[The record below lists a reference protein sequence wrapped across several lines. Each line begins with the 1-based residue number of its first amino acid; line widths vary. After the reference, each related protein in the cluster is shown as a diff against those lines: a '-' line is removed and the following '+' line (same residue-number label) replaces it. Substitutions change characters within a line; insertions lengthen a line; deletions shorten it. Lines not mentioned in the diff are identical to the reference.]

1 MRTDKWDVNIM
12 YMNTYFSHLA
22 TYNQWMNRKLY
33 EAAAGLSEEELHR
46 NRGAFFGSIFGTLNH
61 VAIGDILWFKR
72 ISSHVPGLAS
82 LKYVDQLPQPRF
94 PSTPL
99 CGNLSGLAGLRS
111 ALDEAIVAFC
121 TEASPSLL
129 DDTLEWTSR
138 NGVKSRKI
146 LGDVLLHAFNHQ
158 THHRGQVTTLFSQ
171 MGIDVGDTDLI
182 LLLPDA
188 P

>member
-1 MRTDKWDVNIM
+1 
-12 YMNTYFSHLA
+12 MNAHFSHLA
-22 TYNQWMNRKLY
+22 SYNQWMNRKLY
-33 EAAAGLSEEELHR
+33 EAAAGLPEEELHR
-46 NRGAFFGSIFGTLNH
+46 NSGAFFGSIFGTLNH
-61 VAIGDILWFKR
+61 IAIADILWFKR
-72 ISSHVPGLAS
+72 ISARVPGLAS
-82 LKYVDQLPQPRF
+82 LKCVDEFPQPMF

-99 CGNLSGLAGLRS
+99 CGSLSGLAALRTR
-111 ALDEAIVAFC
+111 LDDASIAFC
-121 TEASPSLL
+121 AEAGDALL
-129 DDTLEWTSR
+129 SETLEWTSR
-138 NGVKSRKI
+138 NGVKGRKI